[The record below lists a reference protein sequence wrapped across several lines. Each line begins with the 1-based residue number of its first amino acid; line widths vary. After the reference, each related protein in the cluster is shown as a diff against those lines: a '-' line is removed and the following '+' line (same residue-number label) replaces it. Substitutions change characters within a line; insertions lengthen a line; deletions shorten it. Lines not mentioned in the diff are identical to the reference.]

1 MPLFPAERFR
11 VSVNRAEC
19 ALLVSGDNYPIDF
32 NISKNRISLI
42 IHLRQ
47 KCHRRKK
54 SCNKK
59 ICLKNHS
66 VIHLELLATYA
77 ILPVF
82 INLTPKAAG
91 GMLEHQRSFGKYS
104 GNNFSMVYA
113 VNVLQMIPF
122 STTQRVCLIEDEEK
136 LGRGADLM

>member
-1 MPLFPAERFR
+1 MLL
-11 VSVNRAEC
+11 SVGNRAEC

-42 IHLRQ
+42 RLFICA
-47 KCHRRKK
+47 KNVIEEKK

-77 ILPVF
+77 IIPLVF
-82 INLTPKAAG
+82 CLG
-91 GMLEHQRSFGKYS
+91 GMILKW
-104 GNNFSMVYA
+104 
-113 VNVLQMIPF
+113 
-122 STTQRVCLIEDEEK
+122 LIFI
-136 LGRGADLM
+136 LRNRIASPT

>member
-1 MPLFPAERFR
+1 MPEKPFR
-11 VSVNRAEC
+11 
-19 ALLVSGDNYPIDF
+19 YPF
-32 NISKNRISLI
+32 GI
-42 IHLRQ
+42 IGNL
-47 KCHRRKK
+47 
-54 SCNKK
+54 CNF
-59 ICLKNHS
+59 
-66 VIHLELLATYA
+66 TY
-77 ILPVF
+77 VF